1 MNNFRKSIAFGLTAL
16 ACGMLSAAETPARDE
31 TPVAVAVLPSLQ
43 YPSTAQDVLGLRFG
57 LLASEHRNV
66 SLLDINLL
74 AALTTGE
81 ELGLQLSGIYNRIG
95 SGVGV
100 LQLGGLAND
109 CRRDFTGGQVS
120 AFYNRTEGAFWGLA
134 VGALNMS
141 ADLNGIQVG
150 LVNRCKVL
158 EGLQVGVVNYAEE
171 AEGLQ
176 VGVVNVMR
184 DGKWPVLPLI
194 NFGF

>member
-1 MNNFRKSIAFGLTAL
+1 MNNIRQFIALGMVVL
-16 ACGMLSAAETPARDE
+16 ACGAVFAKEAPARDE
-31 TPVAVAVLPSLQ
+31 SPIAVALLPMVE
-43 YPSTAQDVLGLRFG
+43 YPSANQDVLGLRFG

-66 SLLDINLL
+66 SLLDLNLL
-74 AALTTGE
+74 AAFTTGE
-81 ELGLQLSGIYNRIG
+81 ELGLQLSGVYNRIG
-95 SGVGV
+95 SGAGV

-109 CRRDFTGGQVS
+109 CRGDFTGGQIS
-120 AFYNRTEGAFWGLA
+120 AFYNRTVGTFWGLS
-134 VGALNMS
+134 VGGLNMS

-150 LVNRCKVL
+150 IVNRCKTL

-176 VGVVNVMR
+176 IGVINVMR
-184 DGKWPVLPLI
+184 DGKYPVLPLA